1 MLITLFIVAALD
13 GQYICLQMVDMLCAN
28 HKWGGELGEGSNG
41 QLNESATKGVE
52 CFLPIVALTGA
63 SAVVGY
69 LCPRYPMSWRVR
81 GQPWI
86 KHVDAECPVTVLH
99 WPLCGNGWRLFS
111 TCHLIVHFTGHNSW
125 LALFL
130 GPLCFTLLLSKSCRN
145 KEKKLLSKMR
155 NPVAVLCQTCPCFV

>member
-28 HKWGGELGEGSNG
+28 RKWGGELGEGSNG
-41 QLNESATKGVE
+41 QLNESATRGVE

-63 SAVVGY
+63 LAVVGY

-86 KHVDAECPVTVLH
+86 KHVDAECPVTVLQ

-125 LALFL
+125 LA
-130 GPLCFTLLLSKSCRN
+130 GVARCVSLCCCQKVVGN

-155 NPVAVLCQTCPCFV
+155 NPVAVLCRTCPCFV